1 MPARLP
7 ANWCKSKRYD
17 FECLFSMSRHEISS
31 SNAKPS
37 RIIGSLR
44 DDVESLVHDQITLL
58 QLKFTKKVAQ
68 VISLVAAVLLLVFL
82 GFCIIITLSII
93 GGYYLIQKTGDFYTG
108 VGIIAGIYFVL
119 FLALIIIR
127 KKYFQTSIAN
137 TMIRLLF
144 DATGKNKHNEH

>member
-1 MPARLP
+1 
-7 ANWCKSKRYD
+7 
-17 FECLFSMSRHEISS
+17 MSHSEISS
-31 SNAKPS
+31 NSKPS

-93 GGYYLIQKTGDFYTG
+93 GGYYFIQKTGNFYTG

-119 FLALIIIR
+119 FLALMIIR

-137 TMIRLLF
+137 TIIRLLF
-144 DATGKNKHNEH
+144 DATGKNKNNEQ